1 MDNINGAL
9 GFAASLDIND
19 FDVSADAMER
29 HFKRVST
36 SVQDEAADMEQSLLD
51 FARRGAAYISAY
63 LVSQGLGSVLK
74 GIVQVRGQFQ
84 QLEIAFGTML
94 GNEEQAKDL
103 MDQMIQTA
111 ARTPFDLMGVAGG
124 AKQLMAYGTAADK
137 VNDTLVRLGNIASG
151 LSIPLNDIVYLYGT
165 TMVQGRLYAQDVRQF
180 TGRGIPLVK
189 ELAKMYGVTTEEIN
203 AMVSAGK
210 IGFADVEKVINGM
223 TDAGGQFYNLMAK
236 QSASLTGMTSNLSD
250 AWDSMINDI
259 GREHQDTFA
268 TAINSAAYLVEHYQ
282 KIIDII
288 KAVTIAYGAHKAALV
303 ANTLLTKGYTGVAL
317 IDNTV
322 KQTKIALL
330 KAEAVATGQV
340 KAQTTAMQ
348 AAQKAHVAELEKE
361 LTAGEIL
368 NLQHKLRI
376 QYIGNLLSAQQ
387 QEYLSNLGLTASSEG
402 YEAAV
407 MQILNVEQ
415 REAVQKLD
423 LSSKSAI
430 YQAALE
436 QEVAA
441 KHQDA
446 LASKRQAEAEL
457 EAMRAEVSASY
468 QRMEQA
474 KQAAVIAMQKTQAA
488 RDELLMTRQNGN
500 AAAIAAAQKKLE
512 GAEDNQS
519 VARKAALAAASDFT
533 AKKKALEVAA
543 TKKSAAAS
551 VEDATAKGVQ
561 TAATNIM
568 ASATTKATHAIKAL
582 WTAMKSNPL
591 GWILTAVGLVISA
604 FTLLKKR
611 EDETTDAM
619 GEFQDATKK
628 EIDSLEMLF
637 AILEKSES
645 GTKTHKDVL
654 EKINSVCKDYN
665 KTLLDE
671 NATLAEQKTKYE
683 ELRKAI
689 QETTAEKVRAK
700 YVEQAMKE
708 ASDTQE
714 EALKDLK
721 KSAKKATHKEF
732 SGYQTT
738 YTSRG
743 PAGYTETYR
752 TEASENIRN
761 ASDALWDMVEAMASD
776 AIRQLEGLTGDAY
789 VETYN
794 TIFNNITKAVQKA
807 TKASGAEID
816 GFAPQLRQY
825 LNSYIDANKK
835 ASASIE
841 NTDTMI
847 KAFMAPKDPTP
858 VTDAVDLVNMSF
870 SDLESKMKAAQDRLA
885 GYKGLTEEQLNQMED
900 AGRRMLELFSGG
912 NVDLLARPMVD
923 AAKLV
928 KKGWEDAGEGIATV
942 YSYQRQ
948 IKDSKGDNVEILVTP
963 ILPDGKV
970 LSEDELNKYID
981 ENIDGADDLLKA
993 DKKGI
998 IIQVGAAS
1006 DGSAGE
1012 LLHQL
1017 QSIYYLCDQDMNV
1030 EIDAKQVKEATTA
1043 LGEFL
1048 RARMA
1053 IETKEAGLNTDAG
1066 ISARIKEL
1074 RELIE
1079 TEEYGSEQRRRHTQ
1093 ELLALQKKLD
1103 ENNELKKA
1111 GNEDKTREQAERD
1124 AEALT
1129 EKQLEAQRKL
1139 EEARIEIMQEGYAKR
1154 KATLDLQHKYA
1165 LLEIDREE
1173 KELEK
1178 ARTKA
1183 GKGTAQITVE
1193 ASNIRNAGAE
1203 VWTQVEQMARES
1215 TVRLT
1220 GLTGQAYT
1228 DTYNQIL
1235 DGIANAVRN
1244 ATGASGAEIDA
1255 FKPKLKDYLDSYLS
1269 MSKEVTA
1276 ESEEALEAIR
1286 NIDGNLSVTVTADTS
1301 QLQSQAEFLDR
1312 LTDEAGKATF
1322 QVKGLTDAER
1332 ALFDERRRLETQSYS
1347 AEIIKLFD
1355 GEIEYK
1361 KSQYE
1366 AYFRWVRNVGK
1377 DVADM
1382 HFKGLMA
1389 EGTSFTAWINKKIA
1403 ELEAKRTNLPDKFND
1418 GDAEA
1423 LNALKMQR
1431 DEINGTR
1438 TAMDLFKDTMK
1449 NALGESQNLAEQL
1462 QVIADLKERLEK
1474 GEFHLNADETAEAS
1488 LQLNNKESELQ
1499 QNAYEDFIKEYR
1511 TYEERKTAI
1520 TAQYDL
1526 MRAQA
1531 SKDNNTKVLSE
1542 IARREKEEISQLAS
1556 DTYIGEN
1563 LGRLLNNVEELSVET
1578 INNIMERIRNGEEEY
1593 VADMNEQDIK
1603 DLLDRLG
1610 DLKNKIASKNPFQAL
1625 KEAAKAFG
1633 RESSKANLDNLLNAG
1648 DTLADN
1654 FNTIAQDMRSIA
1666 EQIGNE
1672 ELAQAADLVS
1682 DIITNF
1688 QAAEKGAETWGGW
1701 WGAIIGG
1708 AMDLIPKLIKW
1719 TSGDNDR
1726 QKRIQDLQFEING
1739 LNDAYDRLTHSF
1751 DNTYFVFTDEQRA
1764 DFEQNVNL
1772 IKAQIEALEQERA
1785 TAFQT
1790 GKSFYESMMIISE
1803 ATEQITEKQKEL
1815 EDLMNNG
1822 DMNTIYQAQRANLI
1836 QQQENLKAMIEE
1848 EKDMKDPDDGQIQ
1861 QWNADI
1867 AAIDRE
1873 IEDLDKQMRET
1884 FAGTSVKSAIDE
1896 FASAM
1901 SDAFAKGED
1910 AAEALGKKTRDVLK
1924 NAVLEALKRQ
1934 FLAKGI
1940 TDAVNYLS
1948 DAMREEKPLDEIR
1961 ATFESMVDQAG
1972 NLYRNAMESVGDLIK
1987 DVEDTDVDALTGAV
2001 QGMSEETGGLVA
2013 GRLNAVIINQGDM
2026 LIVMRQVLQY
2036 QSEIASN
2043 TSYCKKLD
2051 QIADDVK
2058 QLRNGGNTLLS
2069 QGIA

>member
-259 GREHQDTFA
+259 GREHQDMFA
-268 TAINSAAYLVEHYQ
+268 TAINSAAYLVDHYQ

-376 QYIGNLLSAQQ
+376 QYIGNLLTAQQ

-948 IKDSKGDNVEILVTP
+948 VKDSKGDNVEILVTP

-1017 QSIYYLCDQDMNV
+1017 QSIYYLCDQDMDV

-1203 VWTQVEQMARES
+1203 VWTQVEQMAKES

-1269 MSKEVTA
+1269 MSKEITA
-1276 ESEEALEAIR
+1276 ES
-1286 NIDGNLSVTVTADTS
+1286 ADIS
-1301 QLQSQAEFLDR
+1301 ELQQSQAEFLDR

-1332 ALFDERRRLETQSYS
+1332 ALFDERRRLETQSYNADS
-1347 AEIIKLFD
+1347 IKLFD

-1377 DVADM
+1377 DVADT

-1403 ELEAKRTNLPDKFND
+1403 ELEAKRANLPDKFND

-1542 IARREKEEISQLAS
+1542 IARREKEEISKLAS

-1739 LNDAYDRLTHSF
+1739 LSDAYDRLTHSF

-1790 GKSFYESMMIISE
+1790 GKSFYESFKIISE

-1815 EDLMNNG
+1815 EDLMNKG

-1848 EKDMKDPDDGQIQ
+1848 EKDMKNPDDGQIQ

-1910 AAEALGKKTRDVLK
+1910 AAEALGKKTKDVLK

-1948 DAMREEKPLDEIR
+1948 DAMSDNRLSDEER
-1961 ATFESMVDQAG
+1961 ARFESMVDQAG
-1972 NLYRNAMESVGDLIK
+1972 ELYRNALEGVSDLIK

-2013 GRLNAVIINQGDM
+2013 GRLNAIIINQGDM

>member
-259 GREHQDTFA
+259 GREHQDMFA

-376 QYIGNLLSAQQ
+376 QYIGNLLTAQQ

-582 WTAMKSNPL
+582 WAAMKSNPL

-948 IKDSKGDNVEILVTP
+948 VKDSNGDNVEILVTP

-1017 QSIYYLCDQDMNV
+1017 QSIYYLCDQDMDV

-1139 EEARIEIMQEGYAKR
+1139 EETRIEIMQEGYAKR

-1203 VWTQVEQMARES
+1203 VWTQVEQMAKES

-1276 ESEEALEAIR
+1276 ES
-1286 NIDGNLSVTVTADTS
+1286 ADIS
-1301 QLQSQAEFLDR
+1301 ELQQSQAEFLDR

-1332 ALFDERRRLETQSYS
+1332 ALFDERRRLETQSYNADS
-1347 AEIIKLFD
+1347 IKLFD

-1377 DVADM
+1377 DVADT

-1403 ELEAKRTNLPDKFND
+1403 ELEAKRANLPDKFND

-1449 NALGESQNLAEQL
+1449 NTLGESQNLAEQL

-1542 IARREKEEISQLAS
+1542 IARREKEEISKLAS

-1739 LNDAYDRLTHSF
+1739 LSDAYDKLTHSF

-1790 GKSFYESMMIISE
+1790 GKSFYESFKIISE

-1848 EKDMKDPDDGQIQ
+1848 EKDMKNPDDGQIQ

-1948 DAMREEKPLDEIR
+1948 DAMSDNRLSDEER
-1961 ATFESMVDQAG
+1961 ARFESMVDQAG
-1972 NLYRNAMESVGDLIK
+1972 ELYRNALEGVSDLIK